1 MDENRPARLES
12 ESVAGRPMTKRE
24 LKALRRLEKLD
35 TTRVENKQNRVKW
48 ILLVGGSLLFL
59 AFFGVL
65 VILAKQ
71 NNTKSE
77 AVNLS
82 DAGWSKGVANSKI
95 TLVEFADF
103 QCPACRAYHPIVREV
118 LNAYD
123 GELKLIYKHF
133 PLTSIHPNAFAAAK
147 AAEAAGAQGKFFEYH
162 DVLYEK
168 QDEWA
173 GLPKLTVLDKFVSYA
188 VQLSLSEKK
197 FKADLEN
204 IEFENKIRE
213 QQIEGI
219 ASGVSSTPTFFLD
232 GKIIKNP
239 RSIGEFKKLID
250 KELK

>member
-1 MDENRPARLES
+1 
-12 ESVAGRPMTKRE
+12 MTKRE

-35 TTRVENKQNRVKW
+35 TTRVENKQNKVKW
-48 ILLVGGSLLFL
+48 ILIAGGSLLFL
-59 AFFGVL
+59 AFFGFL

-77 AVNLS
+77 AVSLS
-82 DAGWSKGVANSKI
+82 DAGWSKGAVGSKI

-118 LNAYD
+118 MSAYD
-123 GELKLIYKHF
+123 GELKLIFKHF

-162 DVLYEK
+162 DILYGK

-173 GLPKLTVLDKFVSYA
+173 GLPQLAVWDKFISYA
-188 VQLSLSEKK
+188 VQLSLSEEK
-197 FKADLEN
+197 FKTDFEN

-213 QQIEGI
+213 QQDEGI
-219 ASGVSSTPTFFLD
+219 ASGVSSTPTFFLN

-239 RSIGEFKKLID
+239 RSTDEFKKLVD
-250 KELK
+250 KELKKKNE

>member
-1 MDENRPARLES
+1 MDES
-12 ESVAGRPMTKRE
+12 RPMTKRE

-35 TTRVENKQNRVKW
+35 TTRVESKQNRAKW
-48 ILLVGGSLLFL
+48 VLLVGGSLLFL

-71 NNTKSE
+71 NNTKLE
-77 AVNLS
+77 AVSLS
-82 DAGWSKGVANSKI
+82 DAGWTKGVTNSKI

-118 LNAYD
+118 LSAYD

-162 DVLYEK
+162 DILYEK

-173 GLPKLTVLDKFVSYA
+173 GLPQLEVWDQFISYA
-188 VQLSLSEKK
+188 VQLKLGEEK
-197 FKADLEN
+197 FKTDLEN

-213 QQIEGI
+213 QQDEGI
-219 ASGVSSTPTFFLD
+219 ASGVSSTPTFFLN

-239 RSIGEFKKLID
+239 RSADEFKELVD